1 MSENSNCGD
10 SSEDGLLHKPYW
22 KPVVG
27 LWALLD
33 FIPTRG
39 CFTERKWYL
48 FELKSPSRV
57 N

>member
-1 MSENSNCGD
+1 MSKNSNGGD
-10 SSEDGLLHKPYW
+10 SSVDGLLHKPYW
-22 KPVVG
+22 KQVVV
-27 LWALLD
+27 LWVLLD
-33 FIPTRG
+33 FIPIRG